1 MAQHHH
7 AFPSCDKVTLLPF
20 GAKKPIKLPW
30 RHVKRSLS
38 AWLRSGSFI
47 ILMHLLVTNTS
58 DEPRS
63 NALSVS
69 PRFRCR
75 CASWKKRSVSS

>member
-58 DEPRS
+58 DEPRRS
-63 NALSVS
+63 VLSVS
-69 PRFRCR
+69 RPFRCR
-75 CASWKKRSVSS
+75 STNWKEFWVPS